1 MNIIDQPLRSWN
13 LEIDLID
20 ERGDRSLWHKREKI
34 QTQRTHNIVTNTG
47 RQFLAETITPASLGP
62 SSFVRT
68 QDTVV
73 RYIGFGIGGTR
84 QTSSTAAA
92 SPYSDAYPTGY
103 AGTNLQTD
111 TDVTVAGLER
121 PVQVTNAPLWMREIA
136 TPGTFPT
143 AQSTRFIATFSA
155 ADINFGSFT
164 SVPLSEIAL
173 FKSSADPALPN
184 GSAGAYPGAGGHAI
198 AYDTFNTIQKTG
210 LFSIEVRW
218 EWRFA

>member
-1 MNIIDQPLRSWN
+1 MRQHETIELKWN
-13 LEIDLID
+13 LEIDLI
-20 ERGDRSLWHKREKI
+20 ERGKRKRWH
-34 QTQRTHNIVTNTG
+34 QRTHNIVTNTG
-47 RQFLAETITPASLGP
+47 RQFMAEVITPSSLGP

-68 QDTVV
+68 QDTCV

-84 QTSSTAAA
+84 QTSSSASA

-111 TDVTVAGLER
+111 IDVTVSGLER
-121 PVQVTNAPLWMREIA
+121 PVRVTSAPVFLNEIA
-136 TPGTFPT
+136 TPGTFPAAT
-143 AQSTRFIATFSA
+143 FTQFIASFSTT
-155 ADINFGSFT
+155 DINYGSFT

-173 FKSSADPALPN
+173 FKSSADPTLPN
-184 GSAGAYPGAGGHAI
+184 GSAGAYPGAGGHCI
-198 AYDTFNTIQKTG
+198 AYDTFNTIEKTG

>member
-1 MNIIDQPLRSWN
+1 MRIAEELEVTWN
-13 LEIDLID
+13 LEIDLF
-20 ERGDRSLWHKREKI
+20 ERGKRRRHH
-34 QTQRTHNIVTNTG
+34 QRTHNIVVNTG
-47 RQFLAETITPASLGP
+47 RQMICEVITPQSLGP

-84 QTSSTAAA
+84 QNNPAA
-92 SPYSDAYPTGY
+92 SATPYSDAFPAGY
-103 AGTNLQTD
+103 AGTNAQTD
-111 TDVTVAGLER
+111 TDVTVSRMER
-121 PVQVTNAPLWMREIA
+121 PVAVTNVPLWMQQIS

-143 AQSTRFIATFSA
+143 GQSTRFIAVFGQ

-173 FKSSADPALPN
+173 YKSSADPSLPN
-184 GSAGAYPGAGGHAI
+184 GSAGSYPGAGGHTM
-198 AYDTFNTIQKTG
+198 AYDTFDTISKTG

-218 EWRFA
+218 EFRL